1 MRVWSFIQKCHN
13 RVINKVST
21 VGQPARARDVGTKMV
36 EGENAE
42 RSGKKKKTSNRER
55 GRWIGMQTSAKGEGV
70 QCRSCPDLGSVI
82 YS

>member
-13 RVINKVST
+13 RVIYKVST

-36 EGENAE
+36 EGENTE
-42 RSGKKKKTSNRER
+42 RSRKKTSNRER
-55 GRWIGMQTSAKGEGV
+55 GRWIGVQTSAKGEEV

>member
-1 MRVWSFIQKCHN
+1 MTYWKPKGNDLCFPALTSRVQSVRVWSFIQKCHN

-42 RSGKKKKTSNRER
+42 RSGKKKKQVTEREED
-55 GRWIGMQTSAKGEGV
+55 G
-70 QCRSCPDLGSVI
+70 
-82 YS
+82 